1 MSKAEK
7 FLRDKSLSFYAENP
21 NYYKGLVLKREDVIE
36 IMEEYAQSKP
46 ETVEAKEEDIH
57 VVAGENG
64 YFYCTSTKKCCSEQ
78 CNDCKDLGKKA

>member
-46 ETVEAKEEDIH
+46 ETVEAKE
-57 VVAGENG
+57 G
-64 YFYCTSTKKCCSEQ
+64 FYCTHTTKCCSEQ
-78 CNDCKDLGKKA
+78 CSHCKEQGKRTN